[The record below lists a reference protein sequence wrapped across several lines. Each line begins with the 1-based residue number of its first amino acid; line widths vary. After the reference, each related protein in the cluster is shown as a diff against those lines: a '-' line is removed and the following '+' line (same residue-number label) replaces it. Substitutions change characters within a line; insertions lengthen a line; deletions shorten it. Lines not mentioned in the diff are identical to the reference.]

1 MVRDGMGVKLS
12 DFRITGNDIRIKSIT
27 IVVGLAG
34 LKLVIAI
41 SFWAKISRCQISSK
55 FAVSRKILKLGFQK

>member
-34 LKLVIAI
+34 LKLVIATVH
-41 SFWAKISRCQISSK
+41 SE
-55 FAVSRKILKLGFQK
+55 QKQVKWRNL